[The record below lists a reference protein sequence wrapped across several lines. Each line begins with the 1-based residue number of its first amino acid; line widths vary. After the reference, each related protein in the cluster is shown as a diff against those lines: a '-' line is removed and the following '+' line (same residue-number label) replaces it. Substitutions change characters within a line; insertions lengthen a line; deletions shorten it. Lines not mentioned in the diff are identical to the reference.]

1 MAGFTCAPVNPA
13 RGVTGNYCLPIR
25 VTSCSALRPY
35 FEGATVT
42 TASGTSANICRSR
55 TTTCEAVLMHS
66 AASVMG
72 ADRCTNA
79 APAGTSDAA
88 CGAAGINDGLCRVS
102 SGGDNLCTYGCGT
115 DIDCP
120 GGFACVTDATVP
132 VFGKRCAI

>member
-1 MAGFTCAPVNPA
+1 MAGFSCAPVNPA

-42 TASGTSANICRSR
+42 TASGASANICRSG
-55 TTTCEAVLMHS
+55 TTTCEAVLMHRT
-66 AASVMG
+66 ASVMG

-102 SGGDNLCTYGCGT
+102 SGGSNRCTYACSG
-115 DIDCP
+115 DDDCRLGFMCTP
-120 GGFACVTDATVP
+120 DVSVPLGGYCSL
-132 VFGKRCAI
+132 